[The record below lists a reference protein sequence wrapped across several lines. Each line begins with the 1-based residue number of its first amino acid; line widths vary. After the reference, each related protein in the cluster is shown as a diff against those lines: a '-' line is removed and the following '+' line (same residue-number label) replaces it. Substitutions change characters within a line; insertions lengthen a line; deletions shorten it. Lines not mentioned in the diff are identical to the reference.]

1 MGGAMEEL
9 YSAEKHVKALSLEVA
24 RLHETVGLLVGYIE
38 ADGTKVTIDDVTV
51 RFDHSKTDMSA
62 EKLAKRVES
71 AARNRKPFRAF
82 GCRFRPVGP

>member
-1 MGGAMEEL
+1 MSPVEYG
-9 YSAEKHVKALSLEVA
+9 AEKHVEALSREVA
-24 RLHETVGLLVGYIE
+24 QMQETIEMLIGYIE
-38 ADGTKVTIDDVTV
+38 ADGTKVTIDDATV

-82 GCRFRPVGP
+82 GCRFRPVGR